1 MATKKA
7 ALPAKNAPK
16 PRGRADR
23 RVLNQTQ
30 HNDSAD
36 EVGRRP
42 SARRS
47 RDLSA
52 EPPKQPAAKSVAS
65 PTAPPKRPS
74 AVAVFDLDRTLLAGG
89 SGPVIQRHLREQGL
103 GPERDIPG
111 AGALFQIF
119 QIIGETR
126 PSMALARLAVR
137 ASKGW
142 NVERVAVAAELAA
155 DELLAMVQ
163 PFAHDLIAQHRA
175 AGAYLVIASTT
186 PDHFVRPLAKRLGF
200 DDVVATRWGTSDGEY
215 DGTYDGP
222 FIWGRAKRDA
232 VVRLAKDLGA
242 SLAKSTAYSDSYFD
256 APMLKAVGHPVAV
269 NPDPRLNVL
278 AVLQRWPIR
287 HLDVPPGVVKVGG
300 IELQQLTRPFAR
312 PEFLPNARFEF
323 SGVENIPRTGGAI
336 VCANHRSYF
345 DTAAISLLIARAGR
359 NARFLGKKEVFDAPI
374 IGRLATAFG
383 GIRVD
388 RGTGSNEPLEHAAAA
403 LRAGEIVGI
412 MPEGTIPRGPA
423 FFEPE
428 LKGRWGAARL
438 AQMSGVLVVP
448 VGLWGTEKVWPRSSR
463 LPSFDVTNPP
473 TITVCVG
480 EPIYLDG
487 VDLEVDTN
495 RIMTAISALLPP
507 EARIR
512 RVPSDEELRLTYPP
526 GYKGDPTTE
535 TNRRPGTD

>member
-1 MATKKA
+1 MAAKKA
-7 ALPAKNAPK
+7 ATPAKAASKKPK
-16 PRGRADR
+16 A
-23 RVLNQTQ
+23 
-30 HNDSAD
+30 
-36 EVGRRP
+36 
-42 SARRS
+42 
-47 RDLSA
+47 
-52 EPPKQPAAKSVAS
+52 AAKAAVAR
-65 PTAPPKRPS
+65 PVTPKRPS
-74 AVAVFDLDRTLLAGG
+74 ALAVFDLDRTLLAGG

-103 GPERDIPG
+103 GPGRDIPG
-111 AGALFQIF
+111 ADLIF
-119 QIIGETR
+119 QLFHIIGETR

-142 NVERVAVAAELAA
+142 NVERAALAAELAA
-155 DELLAMVQ
+155 DELLTMVQ

-175 AGAYLVIASTT
+175 AGAHLVIASTT

-200 DDVVATRWGTSDGEY
+200 DDVVATRWGTSNGEY

-222 FIWGRAKRDA
+222 FLWGRAKRDA

-242 SLAKSTAYSDSYFD
+242 SLSKSSAYSDSYFD
-256 APMLKAVGHPVAV
+256 APLLKAVGHPVAV

-287 HLDVPPGVVKVGG
+287 HLDVPPGVVKLGG
-300 IELQQLTRPFAR
+300 RELQELTRPFTR

-323 SGVENIPRTGGAI
+323 SGVENIPRAGGAI

-345 DTAAISLLIARAGR
+345 DSVAISLLIARAGR
-359 NARFLGKKEVFDAPI
+359 NARFLGKKEVFDAPV
-374 IGRLATAFG
+374 IGRLAAAIG

-388 RGTGSNEPLEHAAAA
+388 RGTGSDEPLGHAAAA

-438 AQMSGVLVVP
+438 AQMSGVPVVP

-463 LPSFDVTNPP
+463 MPNFDVTNPP
-473 TITVCVG
+473 TITICVG
-480 EPIYLDG
+480 EPIYLEG
-487 VDLEVDTN
+487 VDLDVDTR
-495 RIMTAISALLPP
+495 RIMTAISALLPD
-507 EARIR
+507 EARVR
-512 RVPSDEELRLTYPP
+512 HVPTDDELRLTYPP
-526 GYKGDPTTE
+526 GYKGNPTTE
-535 TNRRPGTD
+535 TSRRPGTD